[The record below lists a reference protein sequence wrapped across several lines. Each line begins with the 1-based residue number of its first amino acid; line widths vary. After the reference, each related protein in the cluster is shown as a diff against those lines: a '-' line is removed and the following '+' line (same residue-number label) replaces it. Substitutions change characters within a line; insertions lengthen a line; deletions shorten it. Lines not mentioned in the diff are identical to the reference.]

1 MRPAAGREEAMGFE
15 GRRAL
20 VTGAGKGIGRELVRA
35 LRERGAEVVALSRAQ
50 ADLDSLRTETGCET
64 IQADLDD
71 TEAAAARVRAALPVH
86 LLVNNAGISRLAPAL
101 ETTEAD
107 FFAVL
112 RVNAW
117 AALRVA
123 QVVAG
128 DLVARGEQ
136 GAIVN
141 VSSVAAGMGLADH
154 AAYCA
159 SKAALD
165 AITRVLAVEWGGHGI
180 RTNSVNPTVTL
191 TPMAEMAWSDP
202 AKAGPMQARIPMRR
216 FVRPREV
223 ADAVCFLL
231 GDGAAMVNGA
241 CLDVDGGLRAG

>member
-1 MRPAAGREEAMGFE
+1 MSFD

-35 LRERGAEVVALSRAQ
+35 LRQRGAEVVALSRTA
-50 ADLDSLRTETGCET
+50 ADLASLREETGCET
-64 IQADLDD
+64 IHADLAD
-71 TEAAAARVRAALPVH
+71 TDVAVEAVRRALPFQ
-86 LLVNNAGISRLAPAL
+86 LLVNNAGITRLEPAL
-101 ETTEAD
+101 ETSEVA
-107 FFAVL
+107 FFSVL
-112 RVNAW
+112 RVNTW
-117 AALRVA
+117 AALRMA

-128 DLVARGEQ
+128 DLVARGER

-141 VSSVAAGMGLADH
+141 VSSIAAGIGLPDH

-165 AITRVLAVEWGGHGI
+165 AITRVLAVEWGAHGI

-191 TPMAEMAWSDP
+191 TPMAELAWSDP
-202 AKAGPMQARIPMRR
+202 AKAGLMQARIPMRR
-216 FVRPREV
+216 FVQPREV

-231 GDGAAMVNGA
+231 SDEAAMINGV
-241 CLDVDGGLRAG
+241 CLDVDGGFRAG

>member
-1 MRPAAGREEAMGFE
+1 MALSDAQRANEFA

-20 VTGAGKGIGRELVRA
+20 VTGAGKGIGRELVEA
-35 LRERGAEVVALSRAQ
+35 LVGRGAEVVALSRTQ
-50 ADLDSLRTETGCET
+50 ADLDSLQAETGYMT
-64 IQADLDD
+64 IEADLEQ
-71 TEAAAARVRAALPVH
+71 TERAAELVRSVLPVH
-86 LLVNNAGISRLAPAL
+86 MLVNNAGISVLSPAL
-101 ETTEAD
+101 ETTEDA
-107 FFAVL
+107 FFRAV

-117 AALRVA
+117 AALRIA
-123 QVVAG
+123 QVIAG
-128 DLVARGEQ
+128 DLVSRGAP

-141 VSSVAAGMGLADH
+141 VSSVAASVGLADH

-159 SKAALD
+159 SKAGLD
-165 AITRVLAVEWGGHGI
+165 AITRVLAVELGPHGI

-202 AKAGPMQARIPMRR
+202 AKAGPMQARIPLRR

-231 GDGAAMVNGA
+231 GDGAAMINGT
-241 CLDVDGGLRAG
+241 CLDVDGGFRAG